1 MIIALLVLLLE
12 MKLLQEVIFI
22 NKDNWSI
29 NYSFTGKYN
38 YDSTNFENYLFSW
51 VTIDKTGVYSISLNL
66 TNNFGLIGYYYQN
79 VDFHNLFNQ
88 KDLKYHPTL
97 YSKYCTR
104 KDEKIDFSLVYYSF
118 MNNYHKLKSVIWEGF
133 LKPDSSE
140 TYTITFEDQSRIIVY
155 IDNKLANSFVV
166 QKIQK
171 PVLLIQKIML
181 ILL

>member
-1 MIIALLVLLLE
+1 
-12 MKLLQEVIFI
+12 
-22 NKDNWSI
+22 
-29 NYSFTGKYN
+29 
-38 YDSTNFENYLFSW
+38 
-51 VTIDKTGVYSISLNL
+51 
-66 TNNFGLIGYYYQN
+66 
-79 VDFHNLFNQ
+79 
-88 KDLKYHPTL
+88 
-97 YSKYCTR
+97 
-104 KDEKIDFSLVYYSF
+104 

-133 LKPDSSE
+133 LKPDWSE

>member
-38 YDSTNFENYLFSW
+38 YDSTNFENYLFSR
-51 VTIDKTGVYSISLNL
+51 VIDKTGEYRISLKI
-66 TNNFGLIGYYYQN
+66 TNDFGLIGYYYQN

-133 LKPDSSE
+133 LKPDWSE